1 MLRSNYETKFTNFE
15 HFNTEVFSMKSK
27 NKRAFMEGKEI
38 NIPVEEKKIDLPIVD
53 DDDSIENMFRNEQ
66 TSQQNDVKEL
76 FHEDRVK
83 ARTDLS
89 SRQIKLITKAFYL
102 AKITGM
108 KEVNNILS
116 DFMTLRIS
124 DSRQS
129 RKEFVEGLKAKIDNA
144 IQQGSMNVRNQFAK

>member
-1 MLRSNYETKFTNFE
+1 
-15 HFNTEVFSMKSK
+15 MKSK
-27 NKRAFMEGKEI
+27 NKQAFMDGRDI
-38 NIPVEEKKIDLPIVD
+38 NIPIEEKKIDLPIVD

-66 TSQQNDVKEL
+66 TSQQNDIKEL

-108 KEVNNILS
+108 KEVNEILR

-129 RKEFVEGLKAKIDNA
+129 RKEFVEGLKAKIDTA